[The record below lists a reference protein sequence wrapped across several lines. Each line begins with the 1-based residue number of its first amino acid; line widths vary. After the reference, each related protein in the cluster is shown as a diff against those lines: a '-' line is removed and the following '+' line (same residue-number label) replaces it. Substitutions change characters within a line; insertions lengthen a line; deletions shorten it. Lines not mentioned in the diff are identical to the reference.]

1 MSGAPATIR
10 WTEASA
16 GADDAA
22 STTALARDARIDAA
36 KAVAI
41 IMVVLGHAKG
51 VPHTYTVLAYSFHVP
66 LFFFLSGWVLEAHG
80 SARSYGASLLR
91 LARVLLVPY
100 LCFFLLGYGYWLLT
114 RNIGEKALRWGS
126 QPWWEPLGGLFTGIG
141 PKLYVHPAIWFL
153 VALFVT
159 TAVYIGWRRYW
170 RAGMISLAVLVL
182 AWGWIGLFPG
192 YGIRLPFALDI
203 LPVSLFF
210 FAAGG
215 AAANRLRLPE
225 SSWANVLIAL
235 ALALPWL
242 WLALGNG
249 RVDINQLEFGTS
261 RAKFFAAGLLGT
273 AAVLCGARLIQHWP
287 AVQWIGRNTLLI
299 LCTHIL
305 VFFVLSGVASLAG
318 WFSGGER
325 PGTSWALLV
334 TAVALALS
342 PPLRWAFIRFAPW
355 AIGARRGQ
363 YRSRA

>member
-1 MSGAPATIR
+1 MSGAPAAMR
-10 WTEASA
+10 WSGASA
-16 GADDAA
+16 GADEAA
-22 STTALARDARIDAA
+22 PAALGRDARIDAA

-41 IMVVLGHAKG
+41 VMVVLGHAKG
-51 VPHTYTVLAYSFHVP
+51 VPQTYTVLAYSFHVP

-80 SARSYGASLLR
+80 SARSYGQSLLR

-141 PKLYVHPAIWFL
+141 PRLYVHPAIWFL
-153 VALFVT
+153 LALFVT

-170 RAGMISLAVLVL
+170 RAGAISLAMLVL
-182 AWGWIGLFPG
+182 AWMWIGSFPD

-210 FAAGG
+210 FAAG
-215 AAANRLRLPE
+215 AAAAGALRLPQ
-225 SSWANVLIAL
+225 SRWGNLLLAL
-235 ALALPWL
+235 ALAAPWL

-249 RVDINQLEFGTS
+249 RVDINQLEFGES
-261 RAKFFAAGLLGT
+261 HAKFFAASGLGI
-273 AAVLCGARLIQHWP
+273 AGVLCGARLLQRWNV
-287 AVQWIGRNTLLI
+287 VQWIGRNTLLL

-318 WFSGGER
+318 WFAGGAR
-325 PGTSWALLV
+325 PGLGWALLV
-334 TAVALALS
+334 TALALCLS
-342 PPLRWAFIRFAPW
+342 LPLHWIFMKLAPW
-355 AIGARRGQ
+355 AIGARRPQ
-363 YRSRA
+363 HRERK